1 MKRIVVCLIGALLT
15 SVALFAQVKALEN
28 SLTFSRVPI
37 DGTKAQVIKA
47 LEAEGYEYF
56 EYSDFMTGMFNGE
69 KVTLR
74 ISTNHGIVDR
84 ILVEYPRCSAEND
97 TRVKYNMLLSRF
109 NRSEKY
115 VSVNPRS
122 EVPATEDLYRAIHGN
137 SKYYDAIYF
146 YLNPEINAGQW
157 VNSFKA
163 EYQKL
168 YNRPLKGLSYE
179 EIEEALFCLPPSLSS
194 AVCGVVWFTLINSRE
209 ININYINFKNRPRGE
224 DL

>member
-1 MKRIVVCLIGALLT
+1 MKRIVVCFIGALLT

-37 DGTKAQVIKA
+37 DGSKAQVIKA
-47 LEAEGYEYF
+47 LEAEGF
-56 EYSDFMTGMFNGE
+56 EYLDIYDYLTGMFNGE
-69 KVTLR
+69 KVKLR

-84 ILVEYPRCSAEND
+84 IIVEYPYCSAEND

-115 VSVNPRS
+115 VCANPRS
-122 EVPATEDLYRAIHGN
+122 EVPATEDLFREIHEN
-137 SKYYDAIYF
+137 SKYYDAVYF
-146 YLNPEINAGQW
+146 FLNPEINASQW
-157 VNSFKA
+157 VNNYKE
-163 EYQKL
+163 EYKKL
-168 YNRPLKGLSYE
+168 YDRPLKGLSYE
-179 EIEEALFCLPPSLSS
+179 EMEEALFCLPSSLSS
-194 AVCGVVWFTLINSRE
+194 AVSGVVWFTLISSHE